1 MTKAPKKKA
10 KPTEDE
16 IELEPDAWERF
27 EKAVHAV
34 AKAGPQHREAP
45 QKAKRR
51 PKKSKATK

>member
-1 MTKAPKKKA
+1 MGGGSDMEKNPKRKKA
-10 KPTEDE
+10 EDK

-45 QKAKRR
+45 KPKRR
-51 PKKSKATK
+51 PKKK